1 MLALCVQ
8 KMKQR
13 MIYLKVTE
21 ATPSLIPSSLLDG
34 ESDTMV
40 RLVSNCFFFS
50 LEVNYKIVKKKLK
63 IEEKMPM

>member
-8 KMKQR
+8 KKKQR

-21 ATPSLIPSSLLDG
+21 ATPSPIPSSLLDA
-34 ESDTMV
+34 ESDLLAT
-40 RLVSNCFFFS
+40 VSFS

-63 IEEKMPM
+63 IEENILM

>member
-8 KMKQR
+8 KKKQR

-21 ATPSLIPSSLLDG
+21 AATPSPIPSSLFDG
-34 ESDTMV
+34 ESDLLAT
-40 RLVSNCFFFS
+40 VSLS

-63 IEEKMPM
+63 IEEKIPI

>member
-8 KMKQR
+8 KKKQR

-21 ATPSLIPSSLLDG
+21 ATPSPIPSSLLDG
-34 ESDTMV
+34 ESDLLAT
-40 RLVSNCFFFS
+40 VSFS

-63 IEEKMPM
+63 IEENILM